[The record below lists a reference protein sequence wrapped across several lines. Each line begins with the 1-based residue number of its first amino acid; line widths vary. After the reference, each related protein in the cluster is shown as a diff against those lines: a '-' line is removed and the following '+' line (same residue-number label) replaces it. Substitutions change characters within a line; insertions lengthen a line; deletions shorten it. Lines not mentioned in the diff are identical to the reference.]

1 MSIDRDTLTTDLTTN
16 DAGQVDPIT
25 VQVIGNALLSV
36 AEEAG
41 TVLRRASYSTNIK
54 ERADCSTAL
63 FDANGRLIAQAEHIP
78 IHMGSMAGAVG
89 RLSGRI
95 AGYENIRIESGD
107 VFITNDPYDGGGTHL
122 PDITM
127 VAPVFV
133 EDEIVGWSA
142 NIAHHSDVGGHVP
155 GSNSGDSTSLFMEG
169 LRIPLVRVVS
179 QGEVIND
186 VLSFVL
192 LNSRLPEERYGDLLA
207 QQSAAAVGA
216 QRLLEL
222 HAKYGTD
229 VVASA
234 SASLLDYA
242 EKRLALAVA
251 DVPDGVYTATD
262 WLDEDRPGDGRI
274 PIVASVAIDGEHIS
288 VDFTG
293 TGREAVVAV
302 NVVRS
307 ALEATV
313 FYALK
318 AALDPGIPANGGF
331 FDAVKIHAPEG
342 TILNPRPPAPV
353 AARTDTCQRVV
364 DAVFA
369 ALAQALP
376 DRIPAGSHST
386 ITYVNFS
393 GLGRDF
399 YVYPEVVAG
408 GAGARPEAD
417 GLDAVQVHITN
428 SSNLPIESLESE
440 YPLMVDAYEL
450 VTDSGGAGAHRGGL
464 ALRRDIRILGD
475 GAEFSAHA
483 DRQSLPPTGMAGGHN
498 GTAGRFTVRPG
509 TTEEQVLPG
518 GRVSGVALAQGDVMR
533 IQSPGAGGFGSPLQR
548 PVNKVLVDIADGRVS
563 REAAAS
569 IYGVVVDEFG
579 NLNRVETEQAR
590 ATATSSSKN
599 STEHMPSTATEER
612 SAGS

>member
-1 MSIDRDTLTTDLTTN
+1 MSLDQDSMKIDHTTGTADP
-16 DAGQVDPIT
+16 VDPIT

-95 AGYENIRIESGD
+95 PGYETTQIESGD
-107 VFITNDPYDGGGTHL
+107 VFITNDPYAGGGTHL

-127 VAPVFV
+127 VAPVCV
-133 EDEIVGWSA
+133 DNEIVGWSA

-169 LRIPLVRVVS
+169 LRIPLVKIVNR
-179 QGEVIND
+179 GEVVND

-222 HAKYGTD
+222 HAKYGSD
-229 VVASA
+229 VVSSA
-234 SASLLDYA
+234 SSSLLDYA
-242 EKRLALAVA
+242 EKRLALAVSE
-251 DVPDGVYTATD
+251 VPDGVYTATD

-274 PIVASVAIDGEHIS
+274 PIVASVTIDGEHIS
-288 VDFTG
+288 VDFSG
-293 TGREAVVAV
+293 TGREAAVAV

-331 FDAVKIHAPEG
+331 FDAVTINAPEG

-393 GLGRDF
+393 GIGRDF

-483 DRQSLPPTGMAGGHN
+483 DRQSLPPTGMAGGLN

-509 TTEEQVLPG
+509 TPEEQVLPG
-518 GRVSGVALAQGDVMR
+518 GRVSGVVLGQDDVMR

-548 PVNKVLVDIADGRVS
+548 PVDLVLTDIADGRVS

-569 IYGVVVDEFG
+569 IYRVIVDESG
-579 NLNRVETEQAR
+579 NFDATETKRAR
-590 ATATSSSKN
+590 TTATASSHKSVEPTS
-599 STEHMPSTATEER
+599 TVATEER
-612 SAGS
+612 SADS

>member
-1 MSIDRDTLTTDLTTN
+1 MSLDQDSMKIDHITGTADP
-16 DAGQVDPIT
+16 VDPIT

-63 FDANGRLIAQAEHIP
+63 FDASGRLIAQAEHIP

-95 AGYENIRIESGD
+95 PGYETTRIESGD
-107 VFITNDPYDGGGTHL
+107 VFITNDPYAGGGTHL

-127 VAPVFV
+127 VAPVCV
-133 EDEIVGWSA
+133 DNEIVGWSA

-155 GSNSGDSTSLFMEG
+155 GSNSGDSTTLFMEG
-169 LRIPLVRVVS
+169 LRIPLVKVVS
-179 QGEVIND
+179 RGEVVND

-242 EKRLALAVA
+242 EKRLALAVS

-274 PIVASVAIDGEHIS
+274 PIVASVTIDGEHIS
-288 VDFTG
+288 VDFSG
-293 TGREAVVAV
+293 PGREAVVAV

-331 FDAVKIHAPEG
+331 FDAVKIYAPEG

-353 AARTDTCQRVV
+353 AARTDACQRVV

-393 GLGRDF
+393 GIGRDF

-464 ALRRDIRILGD
+464 AIRRAIRILGD

-483 DRQSLPPTGMAGGHN
+483 DRQSLPPTGMAGGFN
-498 GTAGRFTVRPG
+498 GTAGRFTVRPN
-509 TTEEQVLPG
+509 TPEEQVLPG
-518 GRVSGVALAQGDVMR
+518 GRVSGVVLGQGDVMR

-548 PVNKVLVDIADGRVS
+548 PVDMVLIDIADGRVS

-569 IYGVVVDEFG
+569 IYGVIVDESG
-579 NLNRVETEQAR
+579 NFDATETER
-590 ATATSSSKN
+590 VRITATASSQK
-599 STEHMPSTATEER
+599 STGHESTVATEER

>member
-1 MSIDRDTLTTDLTTN
+1 MSAQHTAETP
-16 DAGQVDPIT
+16 AQVDPVT

-63 FDANGRLIAQAEHIP
+63 FDAAGRLIAQAEHIP

-95 AGYENIRIESGD
+95 AGYEQVVVEPGD
-107 VFITNDPYDGGGTHL
+107 VFITNDPYAGGGTHL

-127 VAPVFV
+127 VAPVH
-133 EDEIVGWSA
+133 DGRRIVGWSA

-155 GSNSGDSTSLFMEG
+155 GSNSGDSHSLFMEG
-169 LRIPLVRVVS
+169 LRIPLVKIVSRGRVVD
-179 QGEVIND
+179 D
-186 VLSFVL
+186 VLAFVL

-222 HAKYGTD
+222 HEKYGGA
-229 VVASA
+229 VVTACSEA
-234 SASLLDYA
+234 LLDYA
-242 EKRLALAVA
+242 ERRLALAVSA
-251 DVPDGVYTATD
+251 VPDGRYTATD
-262 WLDEDRPGDGRI
+262 WLDRDRPGEDRI
-274 PIVASVAIDGEHIS
+274 PIVATVIVEGDRIAL
-288 VDFTG
+288 DFAG
-293 TGREAVVAV
+293 TGREATVAV

-331 FDAVKIHAPEG
+331 FDAVAISAPEG
-342 TILNPRPPAPV
+342 SILNPRPPAPV

-376 DRIPAGSHST
+376 DRIPAGSHSS

-393 GLGRDF
+393 GLGDDF

-408 GAGARPEAD
+408 GAGARPDAD

-428 SSNLPIESLESE
+428 SSNLPIESLETE
-440 YPLMVDAYEL
+440 YPLMVEAYEL
-450 VTDSGGAGAHRGGL
+450 VADSGGPGLQRGGL
-464 ALRRDIRILGD
+464 AIRRDIRILGD

-483 DRQSLPPTGMAGGHN
+483 DRQSLPPAGYAGGGD
-498 GTAGRFTVRPG
+498 GTPGRFTVRPG
-509 TTEEQVLPG
+509 ESDEIVLPG
-518 GRVSGVALAQGDVMR
+518 GRVSGVVLRRGDVMR
-533 IQSPGAGGFGSPLQR
+533 VQSPGAGGFGPPRRRDPLL
-548 PVNKVLVDIADGRVS
+548 VLRDVQDGRVTPESARADYGVVIADGAIDL
-563 REAAAS
+563 E
-569 IYGVVVDEFG
+569 
-579 NLNRVETEQAR
+579 
-590 ATATSSSKN
+590 ATAALRA
-599 STEHMPSTATEER
+599 HDGH
-612 SAGS
+612 AG